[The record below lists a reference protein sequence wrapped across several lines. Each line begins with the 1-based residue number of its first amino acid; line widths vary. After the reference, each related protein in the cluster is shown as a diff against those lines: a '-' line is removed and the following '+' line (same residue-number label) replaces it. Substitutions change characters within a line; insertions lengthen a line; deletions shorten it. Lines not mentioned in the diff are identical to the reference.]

1 MRFHFGLGAV
11 SVLAAC
17 RPSEFGDPF
26 KDYYDGSSDIEISG
40 LDVTSEEGNVG
51 GGTVTIQGSGFG
63 DDPTL
68 VTVQFGSTN
77 ATFLA
82 VSASSLQVVVPRGPI
97 QGGPVDVAVGTEDGA
112 ARLDDGYTFHVTD
125 VSEEETGYVVVVND
139 WFSCYGGGN
148 IDPALAGTGCGELG
162 FIGITGTF
170 GTAMFLNGTA
180 FPNVH
185 TIQVGFYQG
194 SDISEGQ
201 WKRVPGDTY
210 FPQEIDRL
218 GRNVGP
224 VSIKNPLLIGD
235 DYCIDTA
242 NLATFQYTGGEVSDV
257 DPKTGAIEYYE
268 PLTYS
273 TDITSLVEEAGTCE
287 APDARTYDLGTL
299 QYCEIAYASDENNQH
314 EYEADWPIDRPF
326 FIGELAE
333 NGEYDASVA
342 VDVQLDIPDEG
353 IETLPIRLPEY
364 AMFRGD
370 LGFSGG
376 STPYW
381 TLSRLESCFDS
392 NGDGSATLDED
403 AITFSWVPSSVKSE
417 DVVGGQVK
425 AMQTY
430 VSISISELRVGWF
443 GGENFPA
450 RASVRVPDD
459 SNYDEATGR
468 SSFSIPNWVL
478 YQFPTIDSSWGYQTP
493 AGGGA
498 GQSGT
503 TDWAVASDNVG
514 YFEIEAHRVTEYAI
528 GTAKGD
534 VVLAYATGDFGI
546 FDWTNPIDAGEC
558 GDCIDTDGDGW
569 VDDDDPDCDAGEN
582 EDGSAMGL
590 YSCNDGIDNDGDGEV
605 DSQDDDCGDGF
616 DAESNCHDNEDNDD
630 DGFTDEDDGE
640 CATPGLGQELGQD
653 LPWWEC
659 SNGLDDDKDGWTD
672 LDDPACTSGAA
683 PEDDG
688 FRKDLVCNNGIDDDG
703 HGDIDASDP
712 MCWKYGAD
720 GSTEV
725 PSYAAGGACADGTDN
740 DGDGYVDGNDP
751 GCEFAPFSNEGDTDD
766 DPDDHPTT
774 KQCYD
779 GLDNDN
785 DGLTDALDPACWNDK
800 GEPDGNLDDEASDAF

>member
-1 MRFHFGLGAV
+1 
-11 SVLAAC
+11 
-17 RPSEFGDPF
+17 
-26 KDYYDGSSDIEISG
+26 
-40 LDVTSEEGNVG
+40 
-51 GGTVTIQGSGFG
+51 
-63 DDPTL
+63 
-68 VTVQFGSTN
+68 
-77 ATFLA
+77 
-82 VSASSLQVVVPRGPI
+82 
-97 QGGPVDVAVGTEDGA
+97 
-112 ARLDDGYTFHVTD
+112 
-125 VSEEETGYVVVVND
+125 VND

-170 GTAMFLNGTA
+170 GEARFLNGEA

-268 PLTYS
+268 PLSYS

-326 FIGELAE
+326 FIGDLAE

-353 IETLPIRLPEY
+353 IENLPIRLPEY

-381 TLSRLESCFDS
+381 TLTTLESCFDS

-430 VSISISELRVGWF
+430 VPVSISELRVGWF
-443 GGENFPA
+443 GGENFPRA
-450 RASVRVPDD
+450 RACACPTTPTTTRPRV
-459 SNYDEATGR
+459 GR
-468 SSFSIPNWVL
+468 PSRIPNWVL

-493 AGGGA
+493 AGAVRASRARPTGRWRA
-498 GQSGT
+498 T
-503 TDWAVASDNVG
+503 TSATSRSRRTASPSTRS
-514 YFEIEAHRVTEYAI
+514 H
-528 GTAKGD
+528 AKGD
-534 VVLAYATGDFGI
+534 VVLAYATGDFGSSTGRTRSTPASAATASTPTATAGSTTTI
-546 FDWTNPIDAGEC
+546 PIATTAERGRL
-558 GDCIDTDGDGW
+558 GDGP
-569 VDDDDPDCDAGEN
+569 VLVQRRHRQRRRRRRGLRRTTTAATASTPSRTATTTRTTTTTASPTRTTVSARRRASGRSSVRTCRG
-582 EDGSAMGL
+582 GSA
-590 YSCNDGIDNDGDGEV
+590 
-605 DSQDDDCGDGF
+605 
-616 DAESNCHDNEDNDD
+616 
-630 DGFTDEDDGE
+630 
-640 CATPGLGQELGQD
+640 AT
-653 LPWWEC
+653 
-659 SNGLDDDKDGWTD
+659 
-672 LDDPACTSGAA
+672 
-683 PEDDG
+683 
-688 FRKDLVCNNGIDDDG
+688 
-703 HGDIDASDP
+703 
-712 MCWKYGAD
+712 
-720 GSTEV
+720 GSTTTRTAG
-725 PSYAAGGACADGTDN
+725 PTSTTRRARAARRPRTTDSGRISSATTASTTTATATSTRAIRCAGSTART
-740 DGDGYVDGNDP
+740 GRRSAQLRAGRRLRRRGRQRRRRLTSTETIRAASSRRSRAKATRRRSGRP
-751 GCEFAPFSNEGDTDD
+751 
-766 DPDDHPTT
+766 PDDEAVLRRDRQRQRRLHRR
-774 KQCYD
+774 
-779 GLDNDN
+779 
-785 DGLTDALDPACWNDK
+785 ARPACWNDK